1 MKKRITKK
9 GYRVL
14 AILWTLAAASI
25 AVAFVRRLAEFNL
38 MLLMLLALSALVSAN
53 FWKTYH
59 KVPGEP
65 EQDLFDS
72 PPRFADD
79 PELFDDEP
87 PSQWHLKKDSEENT
101 HE

>member
-38 MLLMLLALSALVSAN
+38 MLLMLLALSALVAATRFRESPN
-53 FWKTYH
+53 RTSLTPR
-59 KVPGEP
+59 PG
-65 EQDLFDS
+65 LRTIRS
-72 PPRFADD
+72 CLTTSRPPRAI
-79 PELFDDEP
+79 
-87 PSQWHLKKDSEENT
+87 
-101 HE
+101 